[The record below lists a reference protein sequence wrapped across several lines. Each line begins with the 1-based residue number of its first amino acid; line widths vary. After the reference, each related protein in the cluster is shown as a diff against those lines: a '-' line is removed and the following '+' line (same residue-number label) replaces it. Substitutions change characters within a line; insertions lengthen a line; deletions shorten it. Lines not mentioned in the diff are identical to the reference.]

1 MTPRFY
7 HDPVFSVVETADL
20 IGVQAAHFRTLLAR
34 AGSQYI
40 GLKQGA
46 RVLFTAHEVY
56 LAAIAAALVRF
67 GYTPDAAFRVAF
79 DITGRT
85 SEAVPD
91 PDAGAR
97 LTAETADKFTV
108 ECNQA
113 LAELGPPAEP
123 SVVLPLHAM
132 WRDLMDRCG
141 ALYAAE
147 AA

>member
-67 GYTPDAAFRVAF
+67 GYTPDTAFRVAW
-79 DITGRT
+79 DITGRA

-91 PDAGAR
+91 PDAGAV
-97 LTAETADKFTV
+97 LTAETAGHFTV
-108 ECNQA
+108 KCNRS
-113 LAELGPPAEP
+113 LTELGAPDAP
-123 SVVLPLHAM
+123 SVVLPLREM

-141 ALYAAE
+141 ATYATE